1 MTETPLFQ
9 ADDLTAYLSGNPERM
24 LDAALAEVRRYCGW
38 HVAPERREELVAYP
52 DGADVMLLRSLRVTT
67 VHGATRDGETIDP
80 QGWDC
85 RENGVIKGGPRTGK
99 VVVDVTHGFDE
110 LPGDV
115 AAIVLAVAARSQLA
129 PDGMPTARVQ
139 VGQIAESYQSSAGG
153 GGAGALF
160 ASERQTLD
168 SYRLPLRP

>member
-1 MTETPLFQ
+1 MSEAPIFSASEL
-9 ADDLTAYLSGNPERM
+9 AAYLSGDPQM
-24 LDAALAEVRRYCGW
+24 ALDAALAEVRRYCGW
-38 HVAPERREELVAYP
+38 HIAPSRREFLAAYP
-52 DGADVMLLRSLRVTT
+52 DGADTMLVPSLRVSAL
-67 VHGATRDGETIDP
+67 HAATRDGETIDP

-85 RENGVIKGGPRTGK
+85 RENGVVKGGPRTGK
-99 VVVDVTHGFDE
+99 VVMDVTHGFDE

-168 SYRLPLRP
+168 SYRLPPRP